1 MAQKKYSTTKKEFLA
16 IFEALR
22 EFRFIVW
29 GTTALSTRTI
39 VRCRIYLN
47 ENCEAIAPWPM
58 ARWGIEIDTFNVHA
72 KYFEGKRNVVADFLS
87 RIEGD
92 ALTIDVLDKC
102 DSILSTEKETMM
114 VMTCSAKEKLK
125 LNYEVNF
132 SR

>member
-1 MAQKKYSTTKKEFLA
+1 
-16 IFEALR
+16 
-22 EFRFIVW
+22 
-29 GTTALSTRTI
+29 
-39 VRCRIYLN
+39 
-47 ENCEAIAPWPM
+47 M